1 MKTRQPSRKPE
12 SGFTRGDLLIVV
24 ALILLLGVVQ
34 LPSFGNTRA
43 SSEAVTCANHLRRLI
58 QAWSMYADD
67 HDGRLVPNH
76 RTAGSHSGGPTWSEG
91 WLDFSLTGSSSNIA
105 RLVDPTLTNGRTGL
119 LGPYLKRDAS
129 VFKCPADRGE
139 RTIFG
144 RPFASIRSVAMNNW
158 MGGDAYQFQTG
169 FKVFRHLDEITRPTP
184 AQALVFIEARLD
196 AVGDGVFSIDMLHG
210 MPSHPAAYHDGGAH
224 LSFADGHVAYRAWID
239 PRTAPPPPGRGE
251 LIPINAP
258 MLGNPDLEFLRA
270 GATAWK

>member
-1 MKTRQPSRKPE
+1 MCRR
-12 SGFTRGDLLIVV
+12 GFTRVDLCAVI
-24 ALILLLGVVQ
+24 AITLLLGITQ
-34 LPSFGNTRA
+34 LRTLGGTRS
-43 SSEAVTCANHLRRLI
+43 SSEASVCANNLRRLI

-67 HDGRLVPNH
+67 HRGRLTPNH
-76 RTAGSHSGGPTWSEG
+76 RATGWHSTGPTWSEG
-91 WLDFSLTGSSSNIA
+91 WLDFGLSGSSSNLA

-129 VFKCPADRGE
+129 VFKCPADRTE
-139 RTIFG
+139 TIRFG
-144 RPFASIRSVAMNNW
+144 RPFSSIRSVAMNNW

-169 FKVFRHLDEITRPTP
+169 FKVFRRMDEITRPAP

-224 LSFADGHVAYRAWID
+224 LSFADGHVEYRAWLD
-239 PRTAPPPPGRGE
+239 PRTAPPPPSRGD

-270 GATAWK
+270 GATVWK